1 MVLVVVVVVVAVVVV
16 EVIVAVVVVV
26 AVVVIAVAM
35 MVIVVGIFSCSIY
48 FYDEIFFLLEDGDG
62 EELSAAEIQRLTS
75 SRNNAPK
82 ILIGMYVC
90 MYLHTCCLAF
100 VT

>member
-1 MVLVVVVVVVAVVVV
+1 MVLVVEVVV
-16 EVIVAVVVVV
+16 EVIV

-35 MVIVVGIFSCSIY
+35 MVIVVGIFSCSIL
-48 FYDEIFFLLEDGDG
+48 LLEDGDG

-82 ILIGMYVC
+82 ILIGMYVGTY
-90 MYLHTCCLAF
+90 MLLHICYVKVVFFFLR
-100 VT
+100 

>member
-1 MVLVVVVVVVAVVVV
+1 MVLVVEVVV
-16 EVIVAVVVVV
+16 EVIV

-35 MVIVVGIFSCSIY
+35 MVIVVGIFSCSIL
-48 FYDEIFFLLEDGDG
+48 LLEDGDG

-90 MYLHTCCLAF
+90 MYVHTCCFAF

>member
-1 MVLVVVVVVVAVVVV
+1 MVLVVEVVV
-16 EVIVAVVVVV
+16 EVIV

-35 MVIVVGIFSCSIY
+35 MVIVVGIFSCSIL
-48 FYDEIFFLLEDGDG
+48 LLEDGDG

-90 MYLHTCCLAF
+90 MYIHVASHLLRKTRVFFLR
-100 VT
+100 